1 MSPNVLLPLL
11 FVMAWATIARAV
23 LVFTQKLPPTCP
35 ECWRR
40 YERRRLGEQVCD
52 CHRSEL
58 RPSKLPPAPVPPR
71 RFNRGRDPERDHE
84 RQN

>member
-35 ECWRR
+35 QCWLR
-40 YERRRLGEQVCD
+40 YERRRLGEQVCA
-52 CHRSEL
+52 CHHS
-58 RPSKLPPAPVPPR
+58 
-71 RFNRGRDPERDHE
+71 D
-84 RQN
+84 